1 MQKQSNIFIPK
12 YSFREPRRNLSAKVS
27 RKNTERD
34 FTISFAR
41 SYISQFA
48 SLHYGSAR
56 TEVYFSREI
65 PINGYGIADFVALY
79 FNPDNLPAHDQPQ
92 NVIDFIKVAKPILRA
107 FELKISNWRKALMQ
121 AHRYRYFANV
131 SIVVLPDEA
140 LHTAS
145 RFIETFKTIKVG
157 LWGFSQGSGSIKQL
171 YTPRP
176 STPLEPKYIPRA
188 IQLVAKASKFQLSA

>member
-1 MQKQSNIFIPK
+1 MQKQLNTPIPK
-12 YSFREPRRNLSAKVS
+12 YRFRQPRRNLSSKSS

-41 SYISQFA
+41 SYISQLE
-48 SLHYGSAR
+48 SLHYGTTR
-56 TEVYFSREI
+56 TEVHFAREI

-79 FNPDNLPAHDQPQ
+79 FDPQ
-92 NVIDFIKVAKPILRA
+92 KLSSHERPLKIQNFINTAKPIIRA

-131 SIVVLPDEA
+131 SIVVLPYET

-145 RFIETFKTIKVG
+145 QFIETFKTIKVG
-157 LWGFSQGSGSIKQL
+157 LWGFSQSSGHIKPL

-176 STPLEPKYIPRA
+176 STPLEPKYTPRA
-188 IQLVAKASKFQLSA
+188 IQLVAKASKFQLTF